1 LSNTQSGI
9 IFEKIRWKNF
19 LATGNSFIEVDLAES
34 PTTLVLGENGAGKS
48 TMLDALCFALFGKAF
63 RNINKPQ
70 LTNSINEKDC
80 MVECE
85 FTIGNTNYMIR
96 RGQKPGIFEIYQN
109 GTLFNQDSTARDYQK
124 YLEQSILKLNY
135 KSFTQIVVL
144 GASNFTPFM
153 QLSAMDRR
161 AVIEDLLDIQ
171 VFSNMN
177 VVLKQKIKDSESE
190 LAYCD
195 SQIHIIKEKIEL
207 QQDHIRKIREKDQ
220 QSIKKLEEEIENAKQ
235 QIGERW
241 EAISSLDEK
250 IKKLTQTAF
259 TKEGSISLYDRSVQ
273 MKRKVQAKMG
283 KIKDSIE
290 FYEHNSTCP
299 TCSQDID
306 DDFKQK
312 SISEQ
317 KDRMGKLDEAL
328 DQVEVLIGEQKS
340 IMQEHQKIMGEI
352 RSFNDQRSDLQSEI
366 RGFETYMA
374 KVSAK
379 IQDQTN
385 SNSDTTDSESKLES
399 FKDDKQKSESKRK
412 NVIEEQHYLKIA
424 ETILKDTGIKSKI
437 IRQYLPIMN
446 KFINQYLQ
454 KMDFFVNFNLD
465 ENFKETVKSRH
476 RDEFSYNSFSEGQK
490 FRINIAILLAW
501 REIARLKNSTNT
513 NLLVLDE
520 VFDSSLDSAGVDDF
534 MELLQLV
541 SNDRT
546 NVFVISHRGQTMI
559 DKFDRVI
566 EFYMRK
572 DFTKMQKKDS
582 T

>member
-1 LSNTQSGI
+1 MSNTQSGI

-19 LATGNSFIEVDLAES
+19 LATGNNFIEVDLAES
-34 PTTLVLGENGAGKS
+34 QTTLILGENGAGKS

-80 MVECE
+80 LVECE
-85 FTIGNTNYMIR
+85 FTIGSTNYMVR

-109 GTLFNQDSTARDYQK
+109 GTLFNQDSTSRDYQK
-124 YLEQSILKLNY
+124 YLESNILKLNY

-171 VFSNMN
+171 VFSSMN
-177 VVLKQKIKDSESE
+177 VILKQKIKDSESE
-190 LAYCD
+190 LGYCD
-195 SQIHIIKEKIEL
+195 SQIKIVSEKIDL
-207 QQDHIRKIREKDQ
+207 QSDHIQRIKDKDA
-220 QSIKKLEEEIENAKQ
+220 QSIKSLEDEIANAQ
-235 QIGERW
+235 EQIDERW
-241 EAISSLDEK
+241 AEIKTIDDQIRTLMGKALSKETGEILHEK
-250 IKKLTQTAF
+250 AV
-259 TKEGSISLYDRSVQ
+259 SIR
-273 MKRKVQAKMG
+273 RKVQAKMG
-283 KIKDSIE
+283 KIKDTID
-290 FYEHNSTCP
+290 FYTENSVCP

-306 DDFKQK
+306 DEFKNK
-312 SISEQ
+312 SIAEQ
-317 KDRMGKLDEAL
+317 QERMDKLDTAL
-328 DQVEVLIGEQKS
+328 DEVEVHIREQKS
-340 IMQEHQKIMGEI
+340 IMTEHREILAEVQK
-352 RSFNDQRSDLQSEI
+352 FNDSRTDLQSEI
-366 RGFETYMA
+366 RGFETYIS
-374 KVSAK
+374 KTQSK
-379 IQDQTN
+379 INAQKDSST
-385 SNSDTTDSESKLES
+385 DTTESEAKLNG
-399 FKDDKQKSESKRK
+399 FKKEKEETESKRK
-412 NVIEEQHYLKIA
+412 HVIEDQHYLKVA

-437 IRQYLPIMN
+437 IRQYLPVMN
-446 KFINQYLQ
+446 KLINQYLQ
-454 KMDFFVNFNLD
+454 KMDFFVNFHLD

-534 MELLQLV
+534 MDLLQLV

-566 EFYMRK
+566 EFYMKK
-572 DFTKMQKKDS
+572 DFTKMQKREA

>member
-1 LSNTQSGI
+1 MSNTQSGI

-19 LATGNSFIEVDLAES
+19 LATGNNFIEVDLAES
-34 PTTLVLGENGAGKS
+34 QTTLILGENGAGKS

-80 MVECE
+80 LVECE
-85 FTIGNTNYMIR
+85 FTIGSTNYMVR

-109 GTLFNQDSTARDYQK
+109 GTLFNQDSTSRDYQK
-124 YLEQSILKLNY
+124 YLESNILKLNY

-171 VFSNMN
+171 VFSSMN
-177 VVLKQKIKDSESE
+177 VILKQKIKDSESE
-190 LAYCD
+190 LGYCD
-195 SQIHIIKEKIEL
+195 SQIRIISEKIDL
-207 QQDHIRKIREKDQ
+207 QSDHIQRIKDKDA
-220 QSIKKLEEEIENAKQ
+220 QSIKSLEDEISNAQ
-235 QIGERW
+235 EQIDERW
-241 EAISSLDEK
+241 GEIQTIDGQIKDLMSKALSKETGEVLHEK
-250 IKKLTQTAF
+250 AV
-259 TKEGSISLYDRSVQ
+259 SIR
-273 MKRKVQAKMG
+273 RKVQAKMG
-283 KIKDSIE
+283 KIKDTID
-290 FYEHNSTCP
+290 FYTENSVCP

-306 DDFKQK
+306 DEFKNK
-312 SISEQ
+312 SIAEQ
-317 KDRMGKLDEAL
+317 QERMDKLDTAL
-328 DQVEVLIGEQKS
+328 DEVEVHIREQKS
-340 IMQEHQKIMGEI
+340 IMAEHREILAEAQK
-352 RSFNDQRSDLQSEI
+352 FNDSRTDLQSEI
-366 RGFETYMA
+366 RGFETYIS
-374 KVSAK
+374 KTQSK
-379 IQDQTN
+379 INAQKDSST
-385 SNSDTTDSESKLES
+385 DTTESETKLNG
-399 FKDDKQKSESKRK
+399 FKKEKEETESKRK
-412 NVIEEQHYLKIA
+412 HVIEDQHYLKVA

-437 IRQYLPIMN
+437 IRQYLPVMN
-446 KFINQYLQ
+446 KLINQYLQ
-454 KMDFFVNFNLD
+454 KMDFFVNFHLD

-534 MELLQLV
+534 MDLLQLV

-566 EFYMRK
+566 EFYMKK
-572 DFTKMQKKDS
+572 DFTKMQKREV